1 MNKQQHDGV
10 GFYLVGSGNGVH
22 HVAVQN
28 NVIVNSK
35 APAGITVRGRS
46 HNILIKGNTIT
57 GHSRWVLPD
66 KTDPQYVGPPT
77 HPNHRRFDAHAIA
90 IEGTNLTRSVETVRI
105 EANILKNNGGDGVQ
119 CLGVNDDAGAFS
131 GDPIDID
138 IVDNRVQNDPGS
150 SPVEENGFDIKSCN
164 QVSIRGRT
172 PNAGEALGQNSKISE
187 FLPTTRALDWGG
199 GNFANGDAIVV
210 HYHARNVHIQNTR
223 MWNVCNGIVVGRNDA
238 TVQHK
243 VQNVVIRRNLIF
255 SQRYK
260 QTSANGAPQDADRCR
275 GRGIQITNADN
286 VDLYHNTLDGVPTTA
301 LQVGDSGGP
310 AVPNDVDIWN
320 NIFVLSKSVGAEP
333 RYWINI
339 VAEGANV
346 DSDYNLLWHQN
357 GPAAADNHFAI
368 ENTRLTLAQ
377 WRATDRDIVRSTLP
391 RSAWDDPRFVAD
403 PTSND
408 YFTQPGSPARDAA
421 LHNTGSTYCQTRPDI
436 GFLESCT

>member
-1 MNKQQHDGV
+1 
-10 GFYLVGSGNGVH
+10 
-22 HVAVQN
+22 
-28 NVIVNSK
+28 
-35 APAGITVRGRS
+35 VRGRS

-66 KTDPQYVGPPT
+66 KTNPQYVGPPT
-77 HPNHRRFDAHAIA
+77 HPDHRRFDAHAIA

-105 EANILKNNGGDGVQ
+105 EGNILKNNGGDGVQ
-119 CLGVNDDAGAFS
+119 CLGVNDDAGAFG

-164 QVSIRGRT
+164 RGSIRGRT
-172 PNAGEALGQNSKISE
+172 PNPGEALGQNSKISE
-187 FLPTTRALDWGG
+187 LLPTTRALDWGG

-210 HYHARNVHIQNTR
+210 HYHARNVLIQNTR

-260 QTSANGAPQDADRCR
+260 QSSANGAPQDADRCR

-286 VDLYHNTLDGVPTTA
+286 VDLYHNTLDGAPTTA

-310 AVPNDVDIWN
+310 SRAQQR
-320 NIFVLSKSVGAEP
+320 
-333 RYWINI
+333 RYL
-339 VAEGANV
+339 EQC
-346 DSDYNLLWHQN
+346 L
-357 GPAAADNHFAI
+357 
-368 ENTRLTLAQ
+368 
-377 WRATDRDIVRSTLP
+377 
-391 RSAWDDPRFVAD
+391 
-403 PTSND
+403 
-408 YFTQPGSPARDAA
+408 
-421 LHNTGSTYCQTRPDI
+421 RP
-436 GFLESCT
+436 LKQRRR